1 MLFIWESFVWNC
13 FCDRD
18 QSALLFVYYSLYVIA
33 SLHLKPWLILSF
45 TLWRNEAGFM
55 ISGLS
60 LLSQPMLQ
68 AMIFVT
74 FAAHAPLKATDIML
88 SFNIAGAVEWLYKR
102 TTGCTEK

>member
-1 MLFIWESFVWNC
+1 
-13 FCDRD
+13 
-18 QSALLFVYYSLYVIA
+18 
-33 SLHLKPWLILSF
+33 
-45 TLWRNEAGFM
+45 M

-88 SFNIAGAVEWLYKR
+88 SVNIAGAVEWLYKR